1 MTNSPRL
8 KILFFSAW
16 YPHRYDAMAGLFVR
30 KHALAVSRFADVCVL
45 FPYADENVSE
55 FEIVEQET
63 DGVKEIFIYYPFCKK
78 KILKKFSKIIN
89 YWRSFKIGYK
99 IILQQFGKPNITQTN
114 VLTRAGV
121 FSFYLKKTQKIP
133 FVIVE
138 HWTRYLPSN
147 LSYSGFI
154 RKLTTQTIVKHAS
167 CVMTV
172 SQSLYSAMENNGLHN
187 KKHCTINNVVDD
199 FFYIPQVKLFR
210 TKKRILHVSCFSERA
225 KNVKGLLNSVDK
237 LRQLRNDFE
246 LIIIGTGE
254 DFNDVQNYAHKLKLE
269 GFVVF
274 LGEKQPEEVCQN
286 FYQSD
291 FFVLFS
297 NYENA
302 PVVISESLACG
313 KPVITT
319 DVGFAQSII
328 TEQNGRI
335 IPVGNEAALTK
346 EMNWMLD
353 NYSQFSAETIRE
365 STKQFSFDAVGK
377 KLLDIYEQI

>member
-1 MTNSPRL
+1 M
-8 KILFFSAW
+8 
-16 YPHRYDAMAGLFVR
+16 
-30 KHALAVSRFADVCVL
+30 
-45 FPYADENVSE
+45 
-55 FEIVEQET
+55 
-63 DGVKEIFIYYPFCKK
+63 
-78 KILKKFSKIIN
+78 
-89 YWRSFKIGYK
+89 
-99 IILQQFGKPNITQTN
+99 
-114 VLTRAGV
+114 
-121 FSFYLKKTQKIP
+121 
-133 FVIVE
+133 
-138 HWTRYLPSN
+138 
-147 LSYSGFI
+147 
-154 RKLTTQTIVKHAS
+154 
-167 CVMTV
+167 
-172 SQSLYSAMENNGLHN
+172 
-187 KKHCTINNVVDD
+187 
-199 FFYIPQVKLFR
+199 
-210 TKKRILHVSCFSERA
+210 
-225 KNVKGLLNSVDK
+225 NSVDK

-365 STKQFSFDAVGK
+365 SAKQFSFDAVGK